1 MAMTE
6 AQIQT
11 AITSGWPFFGVT
23 QDGDVLARYVAF
35 GPVFRWQWN
44 QMIPTPVQGGD
55 LCWWL
60 RAAAE
65 EGHSIADT
73 EKSKGKISGD

>member
-1 MAMTE
+1 MMTE
-6 AQIQT
+6 AQIQN

-23 QDGDVLARYVAF
+23 PQGDVLARYVAF

-44 QMIPTPVQGGD
+44 QMVPTPVQGGD

-73 EKSKGKISGD
+73 ETPKGNQDGD